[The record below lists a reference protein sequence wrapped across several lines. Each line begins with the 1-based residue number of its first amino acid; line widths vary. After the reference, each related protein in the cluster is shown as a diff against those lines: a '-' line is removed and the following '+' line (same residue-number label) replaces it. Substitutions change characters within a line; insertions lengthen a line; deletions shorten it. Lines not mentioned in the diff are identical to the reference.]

1 MRKQTSTADKII
13 FSIVNLVDKAD
24 KKENIYFELSD
35 ELSDFDNDIFQPE
48 QTIRRTSESDAGIK
62 ASNARKQQ
70 WQQQGRHTTINDGRV
85 SKKPRFLSE

>member
-13 FSIVNLVDKAD
+13 FSIVNLVDKTN

-48 QTIRRTSESDAGIK
+48 QTIQRTSEIDAGIK
-62 ASNARKQQ
+62 ASNVRKQQ
-70 WQQQGRHTTINDGRV
+70 RQQQGKPTTRNDGRV
-85 SKKPRFLSE
+85 SKKPQFLSE